1 MHLLYRGVFFSESKF
16 ISIIV
21 FIRSYIIFQV
31 FWKILEAV
39 ILVSLIAFGGRFFKI
54 LPSIPGALLFF
65 VLSIMF
71 LISCAVVLGM
81 VYSLSVEVIVVCA
94 SSSVWHL
101 RLIKKTRYRHI
112 FVEFQTLSSF
122 LLLKINNMLEQVV
135 FTLKTLCFIVNWYAC
150 SFHSEDSAIWM
161 ICFNNKWTDIMC
173 VS

>member
-94 SSSVWHL
+94 SSSV
-101 RLIKKTRYRHI
+101 
-112 FVEFQTLSSF
+112 
-122 LLLKINNMLEQVV
+122 
-135 FTLKTLCFIVNWYAC
+135 
-150 SFHSEDSAIWM
+150 
-161 ICFNNKWTDIMC
+161 
-173 VS
+173 